1 MGIKN
6 LFSNLRSL
14 SVERR
19 LSDFANKKAGIDGNG
34 WIFQIYHSQHM
45 SDLEASTPGML
56 RILEQRLRLLERN
69 SIEPLF
75 VFDGNKLPCKSQ
87 MNQVREDRRAHYSKQ
102 TSKGSAESLDVE
114 TLEKFHR
121 YSEYAS
127 ESFLSLFLDFLTF
140 RNIKFMVAP
149 YEADSQL
156 TWLFLNSKIDLVI
169 SEDSDLVA
177 FGCTEILRKFS
188 LSAQVLHFS
197 FQNITEEA
205 DDHEH
210 NFVKLGEFTRL
221 RNKTQSVHY
230 ERLRL
235 PAQQKRNRIQVSHD
249 SLSSKVTKEGN

>member
-14 SVERR
+14 SVERP
-19 LSDFANKKAGIDGNG
+19 LSDFAHKRVGIDGNG

-45 SDLEASTPGML
+45 SDMEASTPGML

-69 SIEPLF
+69 QIEPLF

-102 TSKGSAESLDVE
+102 TAKGGAEALDVE

-127 ESFLSLFLDFLTF
+127 ESFLSLFLDFLAF
-140 RNIKFMVAP
+140 RSVKFMVAP

-156 TWLFLNSKIDLVI
+156 TWLFLNGKIDLVV

-188 LSAQVLHFS
+188 LSAQVSHFS
-197 FQNITEEA
+197 FANLTDEA
-205 DDHEH
+205 DDHER
-210 NFVKLGEFTRL
+210 NFVRLGELKRL
-221 RNKTQSVHY
+221 RNATQSLHH

-235 PAQQKRNRIQVSHD
+235 PA
-249 SLSSKVTKEGN
+249 